1 MQIELTQK
9 SVGKVRL
16 PHKIR
21 LSARRGRQIRLR
33 RTEKKALRGCSPAN
47 LPFTEALTEI
57 SNGADKPRVD
67 RLRHCSTRV
76 GKRQPYEGTTS
87 WDRGSGIGDRGWGI
101 GDSMQRCGP
110 SPIPHPRSPCLAM
123 R

>member
-21 LSARRGRQIRLR
+21 LSGRRGRQIRLR
-33 RTEKKALRGCSPAN
+33 RTEKKALRACSPAN

-87 WDRGSGIGDRGWGI
+87 WDRGSGIVCTLRPI
-101 GDSMQRCGP
+101 PHHP
-110 SPIPHPRSPCLAM
+110 SPIPMLANALDEM
-123 R
+123 